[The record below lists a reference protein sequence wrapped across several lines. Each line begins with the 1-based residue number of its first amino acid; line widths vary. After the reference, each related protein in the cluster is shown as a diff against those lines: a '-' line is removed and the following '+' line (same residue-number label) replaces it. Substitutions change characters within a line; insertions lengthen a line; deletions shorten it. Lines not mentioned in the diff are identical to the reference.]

1 MWSTS
6 QDGRF
11 QPIHPVHNRN
21 KHCSGDATFLLYPTH
36 ARLLQDVF
44 TSERLVWYVPMDDS
58 ILVSLEGGIPGEIHN
73 EGAHKAG
80 IDVVGS
86 TGQGLGKEDSGSSQY
101 PN

>member
-1 MWSTS
+1 
-6 QDGRF
+6 
-11 QPIHPVHNRN
+11 
-21 KHCSGDATFLLYPTH
+21 
-36 ARLLQDVF
+36 
-44 TSERLVWYVPMDDS
+44 MDDS